1 MSATKKDISFEEIK
15 KNMDFKQ
22 LWIEAALQS
31 RLALT
36 EDIPQIWEQY
46 LRDISSLEDSED
58 LQMYRNRA
66 IERWHRAIEEAMFK
80 SLPKP
85 EYKQLWIETMEKC
98 KVSKT
103 LKEEINHWE
112 DYMSYINDCIYDI
125 EDLKIYKDDAMER
138 IDDLKRVE
146 NHTISPEMDEFMK
159 RLFGENYDKF

>member
-46 LRDISSLEDSED
+46 LRDISSFEDSED

-80 SLPKP
+80 FFTNSLPK
-85 EYKQLWIETMEKC
+85 
-98 KVSKT
+98 
-103 LKEEINHWE
+103 
-112 DYMSYINDCIYDI
+112 
-125 EDLKIYKDDAMER
+125 
-138 IDDLKRVE
+138 
-146 NHTISPEMDEFMK
+146 
-159 RLFGENYDKF
+159 